1 MDYFIIVVLIGFS
14 ALFSGLTL
22 GLMGLSALELKRKM
36 SLGDK
41 NAARVYAVRKRGNL
55 LLATL
60 LIGNVAI
67 NSTLAIF
74 LGSIASGLIAGL
86 AATGLIVVFGE
97 IIPQAVFSRFA
108 LSLGARIAWFVKI
121 IIFILLP
128 ITWPIAWILNKTLGD
143 ELATIYSKREL
154 VKIIE
159 EHEDSKESDVR
170 VEEER
175 IAIGA
180 LTFSNK
186 KVEDVMTPST
196 AAVSFEASRQID
208 EDFLKE
214 IHESGYS
221 RFPVYREKI
230 DNIVGILYLKDLLGS
245 RNLNKTINE
254 VMNKK
259 VIFVDGDEKLVNA
272 FNNFLKTHYH
282 LFVVRNEFGGFV
294 GIITLE
300 DVLEEIIRM
309 EIIDEGDR
317 QRDLRKFAKRMFKR
331 KRKREQ

>member
-1 MDYFIIVVLIGFS
+1 MTYLIVIILISFS

-22 GLMGLSALELKRKM
+22 GLMGLNAAELKRKM

-41 NAARVYAVRKRGNL
+41 DAAKVYAVRKRGNL
-55 LLATL
+55 LLTTL

-74 LGSIASGLIAGL
+74 LSSIASGLVAGL
-86 AATGLIVVFGE
+86 AATGLIVIFGE

-108 LSLGARIAWFVKI
+108 LLLGARIAWLVKI

-170 VEEER
+170 AEEER

-186 KVEDVMTPST
+186 KVSDIMTPR
-196 AAVSFEASRQID
+196 AAVISFEASQGID
-208 EDFLKE
+208 NDFLE
-214 IHESGYS
+214 ALRDSGHS

-230 DNIVGILYLKDLLGS
+230 DDIVGILYLKNLLGDRS
-245 RNLNKTINE
+245 LGKTIE
-254 VMNKK
+254 EFMNKR

-272 FNNFLKTHYH
+272 FNNFLKTHQH
-282 LFVVRNEFGGFV
+282 LFVVRNEFGDFV
-294 GIITLE
+294 GVVTLE
-300 DVLEEIIRM
+300 DVLEEIIRT
-309 EIIDEGDR
+309 EIIDEGDT
-317 QRDLRKFAKRMFKR
+317 QRDLRKFAEGMFRRRRKKR
-331 KRKREQ
+331 Q